1 MAAVSFRRSSE
12 LPDLSHAVSI
22 SSLGVLG
29 ISIVPVMVLAVA
41 LPTTL
46 MDRLQQ
52 QSALLDELFE

>member
-29 ISIVPVMVLAVA
+29 ISIVPVMVLAAA
-41 LPTTL
+41 LPTTEWL
-46 MDRLQQ
+46 RVRGGGP
-52 QSALLDELFE
+52 